1 MFININL
8 GKSILNKVNSKGYSL
23 LRKDVGIKVEKA
35 VQDSLKCPEG
45 AVTYDAVRV
54 GKINDAAEV
63 YTDIFTFRDKEGNV
77 VNRYIKKVDGEDITV
92 TKKKYEKMSD
102 DEVKIDG
109 TDEIKNIF
117 ARKVRSFTRKNDKIS
132 NITEDVFSVTDDLK
146 PILTHFKRVI
156 DPYLHKKTIWYTP
169 LQETILLEQRQNS
182 QPAKYIKNKFI
193 VKTAY
198 GIFDMIEMVASDKKL
213 EKIAQNTYFL
223 PFVSP
228 SNKFA
233 YRMSWACIKDAKFA
247 CPPDVTLYKKP
258 CLRRGE
264 YSTGGHVYLN
274 LMSGNGWI
282 TPRDSL
288 TQTIGHEV
296 AHAKWDEKVGALDF
310 YEAGIYSKK
319 DFLKMYSLEE
329 IPLIKKYREAILN
342 YVWPEENKKAYLD
355 NFAEVVA
362 RQAGKAA
369 SKKYY
374 DLRKNIDR
382 EFPYQHIDQFYVAPD
397 FEDDLSSF
405 FNIGKTFS

>member
-35 VQDSLKCPEG
+35 VQDSLKCPEC

-109 TDEIKNIF
+109 TGEIKNIF

-198 GIFDMIEMVASDKKL
+198 GIFDMIEMAVSDKKL